1 MPEREMAALLEAI
14 EAAKKADAAG
24 ISSYD
29 NGDDDA
35 E

>member
-24 ISSYD
+24 ISASD
-29 NGDDDA
+29 DGDDDA